1 MTTTTATTY
10 RADHVGSLLRPPEV
24 LQAHADSAAQRISQD
39 ERRAIEDRA
48 ILTALDL
55 QKQVGLDIFT
65 DGEYRR
71 GNWAGDFAAAVEGY
85 VQGEPPIRFQWR
97 LPEGLPPEEEE
108 TLREQ
113 MRTMPQQAGMI
124 IGDRLRQRHRLTEH
138 EVGFLKEH
146 APGPFKITMPATSY
160 IVARGWKPGVT
171 DKVYASRWELVQD
184 VARITNAEIRA
195 LASEGVPYI
204 QLDNPHLPDYIP
216 EDRREQWRGL
226 GIDPDAALDEDIR
239 GDNLSLEGLDRS
251 RVTVATHICR
261 GNGAHSSWHTQ
272 GGYENIAE
280 KVFNGLQVDRFLL
293 EYDSERAGGFEPL
306 RFMPR
311 GKQVVLGLI
320 TTKLGRLESQ
330 DVLLRRIEEASKYVP
345 VEYLALS
352 PQCGFASMEQGNLLS
367 WDDQRRKLEL
377 VADTA
382 RRVWG

>member
-1 MTTTTATTY
+1 MTITTATTY

-24 LQAHADSAAQRISQD
+24 LQAHADHAAQRISADQ
-39 ERRAIEDRA
+39 RRQIEDHA
-48 ILTALDL
+48 ILAALDV
-55 QKQVGLDIFT
+55 QKQVGLDVFT

-146 APGPFKITMPATSY
+146 APGPFKITMPASSY

-171 DKVYASRWELVQD
+171 DKVYPTRWDLVQD
-184 VARITNAEIRA
+184 VARIVNAEIRG
-195 LASEGVPYI
+195 LANDVPYI

-216 EDRREQWRGL
+216 EDRREQWRAIGV
-226 GIDPDAALDEDIR
+226 DPVRALEEDIR
-239 GDNLSLEGLDRS
+239 GDNLSLEGIDRS

-261 GNGAHSSWHTQ
+261 GNAAHSAWHTQ
-272 GGYENIAE
+272 GGYEPIAE
-280 KVFNGLQVDRFLL
+280 QVFNGLNVDRFLL

-320 TTKLGRLESQ
+320 TTKLGQLESQ
-330 DVLLRRIEEASKYVP
+330 DVLLRRIEEASKYLP
-345 VEYLALS
+345 IENLALS
-352 PQCGFASMEQGNLLS
+352 PQCGFASMELGNLLT

-377 VADTA
+377 VVDTA
-382 RRVWG
+382 RKVWGS